1 MLQYS
6 IKQNINDKGET
17 GMEEKKQTIKETEK
31 ETPKRGEDEKST
43 DELEQFIEEQG
54 IQLRY

>member
-1 MLQYS
+1 
-6 IKQNINDKGET
+6 
-17 GMEEKKQTIKETEK
+17 MEEKKQTIKETEK